1 MSMVTK
7 ECPLCGEMMQ
17 LREREI
23 TDRVPGFSQTKT
35 TKSFEWLCPECDYFE
50 EYDEDDED
58 G

>member
-1 MSMVTK
+1 MATK

-23 TDRVPGFSQTKT
+23 TDRVPGTNETKT
-35 TKSFEWLCPECDYFE
+35 TKSYEWQCPECDYYE
-50 EYDEDDED
+50 DYDADED